1 MEHILIKV
9 YGSIS
14 NANTELFNAAL
25 RVVEEQDEN
34 AVELDG
40 TFFTISF
47 EGIYFMIDEFITAI
61 KPHLTR
67 ECSGRI
73 DYIDVDDW
81 TLTRFWIEGGLITH
95 NTADL
100 NHVMDHS
107 GH

>member
-14 NANTELFNAAL
+14 HASPALYEAAKH
-25 RVVEEQDEN
+25 VVAEQADD
-34 AVELDG
+34 AVDLDG

-47 EGIYFMIDEFITAI
+47 EGIYFMMDEFIDAI
-61 KPHLTR
+61 KPHLTK

-73 DYIDVDDW
+73 DYIDVDEW
-81 TLTRFWIEGGLITH
+81 TLTRFWIENGLITH

>member
-14 NANTELFNAAL
+14 NATPALYEAAKDAVAEL
-25 RVVEEQDEN
+25 DED

-40 TFFTISF
+40 TFFTITF
-47 EGIYFMIDEFITAI
+47 EGIYFMIDEFMDAI
-61 KPHLTR
+61 KPHLTK
-67 ECSGRI
+67 ESSGRI
-73 DYIDVDDW
+73 DYIDVDEW
-81 TLTRFWIEGGLITH
+81 TLTRFWIEGGLVTH
-95 NTADL
+95 NTAGL